1 MRGRQPTPS
10 FFAVAL
16 IAAVVLAGCAQTG
29 SQTGY
34 RVQEKLPYWEIL
46 TDGYTDQIV
55 GENEHSIVAVGN
67 TITTKERT
75 AQLALLRAARLTLEQ
90 GHQRFV
96 IIHGT
101 STRQRIGTAH
111 MVAIPG
117 IVVPIVVSLR
127 NPGRPTA
134 ILIIR
139 LMSDDEAPPDAFDAK
154 TIEAALA
161 PVFE

>member
-16 IAAVVLAGCAQTG
+16 IAAIVLAGCAQP
-29 SQTGY
+29 TGY
-34 RVQEKLPYWEIL
+34 RVQENFFGGAR

-67 TITTKERT
+67 IRTTKERA

-101 STRQRIGTAH
+101 STLQRIGTAH
-111 MVAIPG
+111 TIAISG
-117 IVVPIVVSLR
+117 IVVPIVVRLNS
-127 NPGRPTA
+127 NGRPTA

-139 LMSDDEAPPDAFDAK
+139 LMSDDEAPPDALGAK
-154 TIEAALA
+154 AIEAALA

>member
-1 MRGRQPTPS
+1 MMGRQPTPS

-16 IAAVVLAGCAQTG
+16 IAAIVLAGCAQPA
-29 SQTGY
+29 GY
-34 RVQEKLPYWEIL
+34 RVQEKLSYGTL

-67 TITTKERT
+67 DITTKERT

-111 MVAIPG
+111 NVAIPG
-117 IVVPIVVSLR
+117 ATVPIVVRSDSDTR
-127 NPGRPTA
+127 VRPTA

-139 LMSDDEAPPDAFDAK
+139 LINNDEASPNALDAK
-154 TIEAALA
+154 AIEGALA

>member
-16 IAAVVLAGCAQTG
+16 ITAIVLAGCAQPA
-29 SQTGY
+29 GY
-34 RVQEKLPYWEIL
+34 RVQEKLSYGIL

>member
-16 IAAVVLAGCAQTG
+16 IAAIVLAGCAQP
-29 SQTGY
+29 TGY
-34 RVQEKLPYWEIL
+34 RVQKFFTGYLL
-46 TDGYTDQIV
+46 DGYTDQIV

-67 TITTKERT
+67 IRTTKERT

-101 STRQRIGTAH
+101 STRQRIGTTH
-111 MVAIPG
+111 MIAISG
-117 IVVPIVVSLR
+117 IVVPIVVRLNS
-127 NPGRPTA
+127 NGRPTA

-139 LMSDDEAPPDAFDAK
+139 LMSDDEAPLDAFDAK
-154 TIEAALA
+154 AIEATLA

>member
-16 IAAVVLAGCAQTG
+16 IAAIVLAGCAQPA
-29 SQTGY
+29 GY
-34 RVQEKLPYWEIL
+34 RVREMIYGGYR
-46 TDGYTDQIV
+46 TGGYTDQIV

-67 TITTKERT
+67 QSTTFERL

-101 STRQRIGTAH
+101 NTRQRIGTAH

-117 IVVPIVVSLR
+117 AAVPIVVRSDSGSFR
-127 NPGRPTA
+127 RTA

-139 LMSDDEAPPDAFDAK
+139 LMNDDEAPPDAFDAIA
-154 TIEAALA
+154 IEAALA